1 MTLAA
6 LVTDS
11 SLGTFFECFVAESDG
26 ALVGYA
32 LPYHTFSCQ
41 GRGIYMEDLYVKPAH
56 RGQGLG
62 TALMAQ
68 VAQVSVIYYGL
79 KLNIH
84 FYFATT

>member
-1 MTLAA
+1 MTSAA

-11 SLGTFFECFVAESDG
+11 SPDPFYECFVAEIDG
-26 ALVGYA
+26 TLVGYV

-41 GRGIYMEDLYVKPAH
+41 GCGIYMEDLYVKPAH

-68 VAQVSVIYYGL
+68 VAQVSI
-79 KLNIH
+79 IC
-84 FYFATT
+84 